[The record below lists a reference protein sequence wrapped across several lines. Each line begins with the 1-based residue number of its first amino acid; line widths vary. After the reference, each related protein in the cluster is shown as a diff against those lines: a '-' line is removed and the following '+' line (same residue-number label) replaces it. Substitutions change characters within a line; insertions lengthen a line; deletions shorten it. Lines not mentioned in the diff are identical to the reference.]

1 MILTKCNIKEI
12 NLDTLIDSKI
22 DSSKLYELLIIVPT
36 NRKVR
41 YLKRELISASPGQ
54 AASSINIE
62 TIGTFSSKLLLGS
75 TWQNLVISDE
85 AAIVLLKQ
93 CFDENELVYFSNY
106 KGDVPFG
113 TLERIKNVISEY
125 KKHGI
130 TPEDL
135 MREAAN
141 LSGAD
146 KLKAEDISKIYKQYN
161 EKFTQLN
168 VKEIGDVYKSINELD
183 HDAFV
188 KLFCE
193 LFAEVS
199 TIVINGFDEFTF
211 PELEIINSI
220 AEIEGAD
227 LFLNFDYFNYN
238 PALFSHLDKCYKNL
252 EEKGFKTVRDKS
264 ILNNKPFVEDVKEK
278 LFIKSVDEKSK
289 NYKSKIKQI
298 SALNREKEIALIAKE
313 MKLILQ
319 QKNIDPNKICVA
331 FNLIKPYSQIIR
343 NQFDTY
349 GIPYNLTDRYS
360 VNTSLPVIA
369 IINLLE
375 IIVNDFYYKN
385 IFRSLSNNFIQFG
398 DVDLNNLLKASVDL
412 KIISG
417 LKIWKD
423 RLTASIS
430 EEQITGEFNDYKRYD
445 VNYEKALLDI
455 NSIYNRLQSF
465 NILITPAK
473 FYKNLQDLIA
483 KLNIHTAVL
492 KAEDEIAEK
501 DIKGLTTFLGRLRE
515 LIHLFELEFGT
526 EKKLPLK
533 FYLNQLITLASFSR
547 YNIKEQH
554 GYGVQVTTLNEIR
567 GLKFDYLFIA
577 GLSDGDLPTRFSPEI
592 FFSGS
597 FARQELQHQVEER
610 YLFYQALCSWDKALY
625 FTKPLTDGRKEL
637 VESSFL
643 QEFKKHFEI
652 TNIDTSAYADM
663 VSSKIEL
670 QKHIGENIE
679 SGDDDLVLPEN
690 CSSNLQDIKKSVE
703 INQLRLKDPQVD
715 SEYTGVL
722 PDNINEH
729 LKQGLEDFKNK
740 QYSITQLE
748 SYAKCPYQ
756 YFVERVLKLNTIDE
770 PTEELEAFEFGS
782 LLHNILYEFYYN
794 LKNMGIMLT
803 GADDKDFA
811 KAENLLFNTA
821 EDKIES
827 LNLNL
832 SLSFFEKEK
841 LLGVNGNRKNSL
853 LYLFLCKERES
864 EEGFVPQYFEM
875 SFGKKVD
882 EGGKESL
889 SGEELKIGDVKLRG
903 KIDRV
908 DISEEENM
916 FKVIDYKLSGKR
928 PTKNDILTGL
938 SLQLPLYLYVA
949 KELIKSQLNK
959 EIDPYGAEIYSFK
972 YDESDF
978 GPKLVRI
985 DNSRSKEKGI
995 MVPMAEEMM
1004 KICLDSINHFVEN
1017 IVSGKFNL
1025 SKLKERENK
1034 VCRFCNF
1041 KSICRIQEIN

>member
-1 MILTKCNIKEI
+1 MIITKCNIKGI
-12 NLDTLIDSKI
+12 DLDALIDSKI
-22 DSSKLYELLIIVPT
+22 DSSMLNELLIIVPT

-41 YLKRELISASPGQ
+41 SLKREIISASPGQ
-54 AASSINIE
+54 AAGSINIE
-62 TIGTFSSKLLLGS
+62 TIGTFSSKLLSGS
-75 TWQNLVISDE
+75 TWQNLIISDE

-93 CFDENELVYFSNY
+93 CFNENELFYFSNY

-113 TLERIKNVISEY
+113 TLERVKNVISEY

-135 MREAAN
+135 IRGAAN
-141 LSGAD
+141 LAGAD
-146 KLKAEDISKIYKQYN
+146 KLKAEDISKIYKLYN

-168 VKEIGDVYKSINELD
+168 VKEIGDVYKSINELEYNT
-183 HDAFV
+183 FT
-188 KLFCE
+188 KLFRE

-199 TIVINGFDEFTF
+199 TVVINGFDEFTL
-211 PELEIINSI
+211 PELEIINSL
-220 AEIEGAD
+220 AEIEGVD
-227 LFLNFDYFNYN
+227 LYLNFDYFNYN
-238 PALFSHLDKCYKNL
+238 PALFSHLDKCYRSL
-252 EEKGFKTVRDKS
+252 EEKGFKSVRDKS
-264 ILNNKPFVEDVKEK
+264 ILNNKPFLEDVKER
-278 LFIKSVDEKSK
+278 LFIKSIEEKSK

-313 MKLILQ
+313 IKFILQ
-319 QKNIDPNKICVA
+319 QKSIEPNKVCVA
-331 FNLIKPYSQIIR
+331 FNLIKPYSQTIR

-360 VNTSLPVIA
+360 VSASPPVIA

-375 IIVNDFYYKN
+375 IIANDFYYKN
-385 IFRSLSNNFIQFG
+385 IFRSLSNNFINFD

-423 RLTASIS
+423 RLTAAIS
-430 EEQITGEFNDYKRYD
+430 EEKITGEFSDYKRYD

-455 NSIYNRLQSF
+455 NTIYDQLQSF
-465 NILITPAK
+465 NVFMTPAK
-473 FYKNLQDLIA
+473 FYKNLQELIV

-492 KAEDEIAEK
+492 KADDEIAEK

-515 LIHLFELEFGT
+515 LVHLFELEFGAD
-526 EKKLPLK
+526 KKLPLK

-547 YNIKEQH
+547 YNIKEEH

-610 YLFYQALCSWDKALY
+610 YLFYQALCSWKNELY
-625 FTKPLTDGRKEL
+625 FTNPLTDGRKEL

-652 TNIDTSAYADM
+652 TNIDSSAYDDIVA
-663 VSSKIEL
+663 SKIEL
-670 QKHIGENIE
+670 QKHVGENIE
-679 SGDDDLVLPEN
+679 SGKENLVLPEN
-690 CSSNLQDIKKSVE
+690 CSLNLRDIKKSVE

-715 SEYTGVL
+715 SEYTGVF

-729 LKQGLEDFKNK
+729 FKQGLEDFKNK

-756 YFVERVLKLNTIDE
+756 YFVERVLKLTTIDE

-794 LKNMGIMLT
+794 LKNMSITLA
-803 GADDKDFA
+803 GADDKVFA
-811 KAENLLFNTA
+811 EAEKLLFNTA
-821 EDKIES
+821 EEKIES

-841 LLGVNGNRKNSL
+841 LLGINGNRKNSL
-853 LYLFLCKERES
+853 LYLFLCEERES
-864 EEGFVPQYFEM
+864 KEGFVPQYFEM

-882 EGGKESL
+882 EEGNESL
-889 SGEELKIGDVKLRG
+889 TGDELKIGNVKLRG
-903 KIDRV
+903 KIDRI
-908 DISEEENM
+908 DINEEKNM
-916 FKVIDYKLSGKR
+916 FKVIDYKLSGRK

-938 SLQLPLYLYVA
+938 SLQLPLYLYAA
-949 KELIKSQLNK
+949 KELIKSQLNQD
-959 EIDPYGAEIYSFK
+959 IDPYGSEIYSFK
-972 YDESDF
+972 YDELDF

-985 DNSRSKEKGI
+985 DNSRSKEKEV

-1004 KICLDSINHFVEN
+1004 KICLDSINSFVEN
-1017 IVSGKFNL
+1017 IVAGKFNL
-1025 SKLKERENK
+1025 SKLKDRENK

-1041 KSICRIQEIN
+1041 RSICRIQEIN